1 MSKRVTSTFFTGK
14 IMNSYELR
22 AGVTETLKA
31 RYLEDETI
39 DPRDCLSQVERL
51 ASSPLLRSSQA
62 LCKLLRYLAYHTL
75 NSPEDHLKEY
85 QIAIEVFGRSPT
97 FDPHIDSSVRVQVG
111 RLRSKLAEYY
121 NSHCT
126 DDLVLIDVPK
136 GRYALSFQRWTV
148 AAEPE
153 TAPEAISKPSG
164 PTGSPQF
171 RRGVAIALAILVVA
185 LLGSAMSYL
194 VHRKAPLAAIVVSHT
209 DPVPSP
215 LQTFWSP
222 FLQSPEKPFVVFSN
236 AIFLGSPQTGMRYF
250 EPSRD
255 SRDQITQH
263 YTGVGEVMGVLELE
277 RQFDQFG
284 RQFQIKQGGLFTL
297 DDARHSNLI
306 FVGSP
311 TENLSLGQIPNTR
324 EFVFRRL
331 PSGPNR
337 WNDAIVDLH
346 PRFGENGIFLRTP
359 PNHPLEMDYSV
370 IALMH
375 GLDRSRWTLILAGI
389 STIGTQGAVDY
400 VCDKSAM
407 KELLRRLNVAS
418 GGDLKPFEALLRIK
432 VKNDVPLE
440 TELVAVHMRTE

>member
-1 MSKRVTSTFFTGK
+1 MSKRVMNPVFTSK
-14 IMNSYELR
+14 AMNSHVDR
-22 AGVTETLKA
+22 ADVTDTLKA
-31 RYLEDETI
+31 RYQEDETL
-39 DPRDCLSQVERL
+39 DPRDCLSQVDRL
-51 ASSPLLRSSQA
+51 VSSPLLRSSEA

-75 NSPEDHLKEY
+75 NSPTDHLKEY
-85 QIAIEVFGRSPT
+85 QIAVEVFGRSPT
-97 FDPHIDSSVRVQVG
+97 FDPHIDSSVRVQMG

-121 NSHCT
+121 ASRST
-126 DDLVLIDVPK
+126 DDLVVIDVPK
-136 GRYALSFQRWTV
+136 GRYALSFQRWIV
-148 AAEPE
+148 APKPE
-153 TAPEAISKPSG
+153 TAPEAISKTSA
-164 PTGSPQF
+164 PTGTSQRP
-171 RRGVAIALAILVVA
+171 RGVVIALAILVVA
-185 LLGSAMSYL
+185 LVGSATIYH
-194 VHRKAPLAAIVVSHT
+194 VNRKAPLATVVVSQT

-236 AIFLGSPQTGMRYF
+236 ATFLGSPETGMRYF

-277 RQFDQFG
+277 RQFQKFG
-284 RQFQIKQGGLFTL
+284 RQFQIKQGALFTL

-311 TENLSLGQIPNTR
+311 TENLTLGEIPNTR

-337 WNDAIVDLH
+337 WSDAIVDLH

-359 PNHPLEMDYSV
+359 RTRPMEMDYAV

-400 VCDKSAM
+400 VCDKNSL
-407 KELLRRLNVAS
+407 KELLRRLNAAS
-418 GGDLKPFEALLRIK
+418 GDLKPFEALLRVK

-440 TELVAVHMRTE
+440 TELVAVHMTE

>member
-1 MSKRVTSTFFTGK
+1 MSKRVTNPVSTGK
-14 IMNSYELR
+14 AMNSHVDR
-22 AGVTETLKA
+22 ADVTETLKA
-31 RYLEDETI
+31 RYKEDETL
-39 DPRDCLSQVERL
+39 DPQDCLSQVDRL
-51 ASSPLLRSSQA
+51 VSSPLLRSSEA

-75 NSPEDHLKEY
+75 NSPADHLKEY
-85 QIAIEVFGRSPT
+85 QIAIEVFGRSPA
-97 FDPHIDSSVRVQVG
+97 FDPHIDSSVRVQMG

-121 NSHCT
+121 NSGST
-126 DDLVLIDVPK
+126 DDLILIGVPK
-136 GRYALSFQRWTV
+136 GRYALSFQRWIV
-148 AAEPE
+148 APEPE
-153 TAPEAISKPSG
+153 TEPEAISKTSE
-164 PTGSPQF
+164 PTGTPQLP
-171 RRGVAIALAILVVA
+171 RGVVIALAILVVA
-185 LLGSAMSYL
+185 LLESATIYL
-194 VHRKAPLAAIVVSHT
+194 VHRKAPLAAVVVPQAK
-209 DPVPSP
+209 PVPWS

-236 AIFLGSPQTGMRYF
+236 AIFLGSPETGMRYF

-277 RQFDQFG
+277 RQFQQFG
-284 RQFQIKQGGLFTL
+284 RQFQIKQGALFTL

-311 TENLSLGQIPNTR
+311 TENLTLGEIPNTR
-324 EFVFRRL
+324 EFVFRHL

-359 PNHPLEMDYSV
+359 RTRPMEMDYAV
-370 IALMH
+370 IALTH

-400 VCDKSAM
+400 VCDKSSLQ
-407 KELLRRLNVAS
+407 ELLRRLNAAS
-418 GGDLKPFEALLRIK
+418 GRDLKPFEALLRVK

-440 TELVAVHMRTE
+440 TELVAVHMTE